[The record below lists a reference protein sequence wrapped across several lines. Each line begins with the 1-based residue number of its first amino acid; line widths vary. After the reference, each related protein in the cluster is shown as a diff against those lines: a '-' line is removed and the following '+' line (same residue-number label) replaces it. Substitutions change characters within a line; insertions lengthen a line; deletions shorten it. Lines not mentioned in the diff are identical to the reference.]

1 MDNVV
6 RNDESAGEKEV
17 LLENSAEIT
26 RAYSWKK
33 GHECSFSEK
42 GKKKD
47 KKGKTFKI
55 RPKLYKI
62 WKYFKKGSLMCVII
76 ACMKQLE
83 YALITSRFGKFSH
96 TCQT

>member
-33 GHECSFSEK
+33 GHECNFSEK
-42 GKKKD
+42 GKKKRT
-47 KKGKTFKI
+47 KKAKHL
-55 RPKLYKI
+55 KLGQNCTKFENI
-62 WKYFKKGSLMCVII
+62 LKRAASCVTI

>member
-33 GHECSFSEK
+33 GHECNFSEK
-42 GKKKD
+42 GGKKL
-47 KKGKTFKI
+47 
-55 RPKLYKI
+55 KLGQNCTKFENI
-62 WKYFKKGSLMCVII
+62 LKRAASCVTI